1 MKRTIILIISLLFI
15 SSYTLAESFTFK
27 TIQKPFENLMIVEIL
42 NFENDVVTITQ
53 SARNWKDKIISEFV
67 IVNEKVS
74 DVFLNVEDNIVFL
87 DEKGDVVGAVFS
99 TEGGTETSITALSGK
114 KLVCYLGK
122 TVNPDFAD
130 TFKRLYHYIRKK
142 YPKAIYEEDSYSA
155 SASSSEI
162 SSPDDISLDIFA
174 SQPFYFVPSHI
185 STMGQLITALRNEG
199 WPAEPY
205 DNSFISVVST
215 SKFEIPYKLFGLPI
229 TDMSAYF
236 HNGGELTRHSLK
248 ISRLKTE
255 WTEQQCID
263 YAKKAIRLL
272 QNAGYTITEG
282 PEDRKWAVYYT
293 RMKSGNRSVTVEVNK
308 ASLFSTLDAVA
319 LNISCTP

>member
-1 MKRTIILIISLLFI
+1 MKRTIILIVSFLFI
-15 SSYTLAESFTFK
+15 SCYTLAESFTFK
-27 TIQKPFENLMIVEIL
+27 TIQKLTENLIIVEIL
-42 NFENDVVTITQ
+42 NFENDVVTVTQ
-53 SARNWKDKIISEFV
+53 SARNLEGKIIKEFV
-67 IVNEKVS
+67 MVNEKVS

-87 DEKGDVVGAVFS
+87 DESGRVVGAVFS
-99 TEGGTETSITALSGK
+99 TEGGIETSITFLSRG
-114 KLVCYLGK
+114 KLVRYLGK
-122 TVNPDFAD
+122 TVNPEFAD
-130 TFKRLYHYIRKK
+130 TFKRLYQYICKK
-142 YPKAIYEEDSYSA
+142 YPKAVYEEDFYTENP
-155 SASSSEI
+155 SET
-162 SSPDDISLDIFA
+162 SSPDDISLELFIQ
-174 SQPFYFVPSHI
+174 QPFYFVPSHI
-185 STMGQLITALRNEG
+185 RTMGQMVTALRNQG

-255 WTEQQCID
+255 WNEQQCIE

-282 PEDRKWAVYYT
+282 PEDRNWAVYYT
-293 RMKSGNRSVTVEVNK
+293 RMKNGNRSVTVDVNK
-308 ASLFSTLDAVA
+308 ASLYSTLDAYA
-319 LNISCTP
+319 LNISSDS